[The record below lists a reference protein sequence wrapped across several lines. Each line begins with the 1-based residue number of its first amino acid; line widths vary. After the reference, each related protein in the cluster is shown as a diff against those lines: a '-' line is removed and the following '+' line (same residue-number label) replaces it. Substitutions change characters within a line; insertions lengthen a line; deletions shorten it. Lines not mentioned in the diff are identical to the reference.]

1 MEPVVYAL
9 ITETHVH
16 YLCANYLRLNVI
28 RPAVIPEYNGPPV
41 LQTRAVM
48 ALPLSPPHPFAFSF
62 SPFILSHTD
71 VYPPDTGWIKLI
83 LAG

>member
-16 YLCANYLRLNVI
+16 YLCGNYLRLNVI

-41 LQTRAVM
+41 LQTLGSNGSSSFTSTFICFRFQSLHLV
-48 ALPLSPPHPFAFSF
+48 PH
-62 SPFILSHTD
+62 
-71 VYPPDTGWIKLI
+71 
-83 LAG
+83 